1 VSIQALGSIF
11 RQALAVIAAASAKI
25 TPVGD
30 DLAEAVSMLR
40 PDLAPEAQALR
51 MLMDEAN
58 KLLQAEASGT
68 ESALLTDVAQI
79 VAQAEPL
86 IRN

>member
-1 VSIQALGSIF
+1 MSIQALGSIF